1 MIEEKILEKL
11 EYPRIRDMLAGLAL
25 FEGGAARAYAM
36 NPSNSFEIINHRLD
50 ETGEAMEAL
59 RFGEP
64 SFLSGL
70 KLIDQVL
77 MKAGAGGVLTAY
89 ELRQVYLLLYSSRKA
104 TKYVQGDKYPLLN
117 SLCSSLTEDRELEQK
132 IERAVGEDGQLR
144 DDASPELKNIR
155 NQINTF
161 RSRIREYLQN
171 FIRSADNQKLLQ
183 EALVTERDG
192 RYVVPVKQEHKGVVK
207 GIVHDESASGATV
220 YIEPLPVVE
229 LNNRLRSMQMEEKR
243 EIEQILRNLSNLL
256 GFIVG
261 DLQRNQDL
269 LALLDFIFARARLA
283 YKMNAYRPITNMRGI
298 LEIYRGK
305 HPLLGESAVPV
316 DVELGQD
323 FDVLVITGPNTGGK
337 TVTLKTIGLLVLMTM
352 SGLYIP
358 AREKS
363 RIAVF
368 DSIYADIG
376 DEQSIEQS
384 LSTFSS
390 HMSNIIRILD
400 GADRRSLVLL
410 DELGAGTDP
419 VEGAALGH
427 VILDELRL
435 KGAKVVVTTHQS
447 ELKNYAYQT
456 QRVEN
461 ACVEFDPVSLQP
473 TYILTTGMPGQSNA
487 FEIATRLGM
496 KKNLV
501 QKARE
506 LVPQREMEVG
516 NMIRQLKE
524 SHYTL
529 DRESK
534 EVKRIKEDLLQDRE
548 RLDAARK
555 ELEQERQEII
565 TRTREESALEIRRVK
580 QEAAEALQEFK
591 ELLRDQDKPP
601 KWHEVEEKRMKI
613 KKIALKHN
621 QDTIV
626 SETQGGNIDAG
637 DYVLI
642 KNINQKGYVLGSHG
656 AQGEMS
662 VQVGSMKF
670 NVRPD
675 NLIKLDSPIP
685 DGKPWRGE
693 SYLDKARSISKEI
706 DVRGQLV
713 DDAVLLIDKYLADA
727 LLVGL
732 ESVWLIHGKGTGA
745 LRTAI
750 RKYLKAH
757 PQVKG
762 FRDGLPEQ
770 GGHGVTVVEFK

>member
-36 NPSNSFEIINHRLD
+36 KPSNSFEIINHRLD

-565 TRTREESALEIRRVK
+565 TRTREESTLEIRRVK
-580 QEAAEALQEFK
+580 QEAAQALQEFK

>member
-1 MIEEKILEKL
+1 
-11 EYPRIRDMLAGLAL
+11 
-25 FEGGAARAYAM
+25 
-36 NPSNSFEIINHRLD
+36 
-50 ETGEAMEAL
+50 
-59 RFGEP
+59 
-64 SFLSGL
+64 
-70 KLIDQVL
+70 
-77 MKAGAGGVLTAY
+77 
-89 ELRQVYLLLYSSRKA
+89 
-104 TKYVQGDKYPLLN
+104 
-117 SLCSSLTEDRELEQK
+117 LTEDRELEQK

-565 TRTREESALEIRRVK
+565 TRTREESTLEIRRVK
-580 QEAAEALQEFK
+580 QEAAQALQEFK

>member
-104 TKYVQGDKYPLLN
+104 TKYVQGGKYPLLN

-565 TRTREESALEIRRVK
+565 TRTREESTLEIRRVK
-580 QEAAEALQEFK
+580 QEAAQALQEFK

>member
-1 MIEEKILEKL
+1 MIEKKVLDKL
-11 EYPRIRDMLAGLAL
+11 EYYKIQDMLADLAF
-25 FEGGAARAYAM
+25 FEGGAGRAYAM
-36 NPSNSFEIINHRLD
+36 TPTNNFEAVNRRLD
-50 ETGEAMEAL
+50 ETGEAMERM

-70 KLIDQVL
+70 KILDHLLAKSRMGGMLISP
-77 MKAGAGGVLTAY
+77 
-89 ELRQVYLLLYSSRKA
+89 ELREIYRLLYASRMAKR
-104 TKYVQGDKYPLLN
+104 YVGEGKYPLL
-117 SLCSSLTEDRELEQK
+117 SELLAGLVEDRELEHR
-132 IERAVGEDGQLR
+132 IDRAVGEDGHLR
-144 DDASPELKNIR
+144 DDASPELRNIR
-155 NQINTF
+155 NQINTV
-161 RSRIREYLQN
+161 RNRTREYLQN
-171 FIRSADNQKLLQ
+171 FIRSSENQKILQ

-192 RYVVPVKQEHKGVVK
+192 RYVVPVKQEHKAVVK

-229 LNNRLRSMQMEEKR
+229 LNNRMRTLQMEEKR
-243 EIEQILRNLSNLL
+243 EVERILRELSNL
-256 GFIVG
+256 VG
-261 DLQRNQDL
+261 STSQELARNQDL

-283 YKMNAYRPITNMRGI
+283 YKMYSFRPIINMRGI
-298 LEIYRGK
+298 LQMYRGK
-305 HPLLGESAVPV
+305 HPLLGEEAVPV
-316 DVELGQD
+316 DVELGLD

-363 RIAVF
+363 RIPIF
-368 DSIYADIG
+368 DSVYVDIG

-390 HMSNIIRILD
+390 HMSNIIRILK

-427 VILDELRL
+427 VILEQLRI
-435 KGAKVVVTTHQS
+435 KGSKVVVTTHQS
-447 ELKNYAYQT
+447 ELKNYAYST

-473 TYILTTGMPGQSNA
+473 TYELTTGMPGQSNA

-496 KKNLV
+496 DKSLV

-506 LVPQREMEVG
+506 LVPQREKEVG

-529 DRESK
+529 DRESR
-534 EVKRIKEDLLQDRE
+534 EVIRIKEELMKDQE
-548 RLDAARK
+548 KLDIARK
-555 ELEQERQEII
+555 ELEQERLEVIN
-565 TRTREESALEIRRVK
+565 RAREEGQRELRRVK
-580 QEAAEALQEFK
+580 QEAAEALLEFK
-591 ELLRDQDKPP
+591 ELLKGKDKTP
-601 KWHEVEEKRMKI
+601 KWHEIEEKRKKI
-613 KKIALKHN
+613 KEIQAH
-621 QDTIV
+621 
-626 SETQGGNIDAG
+626 QGLEWMEAEEQEGSIGEG

-642 KNINQKGYVLGSHG
+642 KNVKQKGYVLGSHG
-656 AQGEMS
+656 AQGELS

-670 NVRPD
+670 NVRPE
-675 NLIKLDSPIP
+675 NLIKLAQPVLAE
-685 DGKPWRGE
+685 KPWRGE
-693 SYLDKARSISKEI
+693 SFLHKAQSISKEI
-706 DVRGQLV
+706 DVRGKLSE
-713 DDAVLLIDKYLADA
+713 DAVVEIDKYLADA

-732 ESVWLIHGKGTGA
+732 DSVRLIHGKGTGA
-745 LRTAI
+745 LRSAVQ
-750 RKYLKAH
+750 KYLKTH
-757 PQVKG
+757 PQVKT
-762 FRDGLPEQ
+762 FRDGFPEE

>member
-565 TRTREESALEIRRVK
+565 TRTREESTLEIRRVK
-580 QEAAEALQEFK
+580 QEAAQALQEFK

>member
-1 MIEEKILEKL
+1 MIEEKVLEKL
-11 EYPRIRDMLAGLAL
+11 EYHKIRSMLAELAL
-25 FEGGAARAYAM
+25 FEGGAARARAM
-36 NPSNSFEIINHRLD
+36 IPVDNFESVNKRLD

-70 KLIDQVL
+70 KLL
-77 MKAGAGGVLTAY
+77 NGHLSKARVGGILTAP
-89 ELRQVYLLLYSSRKA
+89 ELRDVYLLLYASRMA
-104 TKYVQGDKYPLLN
+104 VRYVQGGKYPLLA
-117 SLCSSLTEDRELEQK
+117 SLCASLTQDRELEQK
-132 IERAVGEDGQLR
+132 IDRAVGEDGQLR
-144 DDASPELKNIR
+144 DDASTELKQIR

-161 RSRIREYLQN
+161 RIRIKDYLQN
-171 FIRSADNQKLLQ
+171 FIRSSDNQKILQ

-192 RYVVPVKQEHKGVVK
+192 RYVVPVKQENRSMVK

-220 YIEPLPVVE
+220 YIEPLPVVD
-229 LNNRLRSMQMEEKR
+229 LNNRMRSMQMEEKR
-243 EIEQILRNLSNLL
+243 EIERILRSFSNSI
-256 GFIVG
+256 GFMVKEL
-261 DLQRNQDL
+261 DRNQEV
-269 LALLDFIFARARLA
+269 LALLDFVFARARLA
-283 YKMNAYRPITNMRGI
+283 YKMNAYRPVTNMRGV

-305 HPLLGESAVPV
+305 HPLLGQEAVPI
-316 DVELGQD
+316 DVELGIN

-363 RIAVF
+363 RISLF
-368 DSIYADIG
+368 DSIYVDIG

-419 VEGAALGH
+419 VEGSALGH
-427 VILDELRL
+427 VIMDELRD

-456 QRVEN
+456 SRVEN
-461 ACVEFDPVSLQP
+461 ACVEFDPISLQP
-473 TYILTTGMPGQSNA
+473 TYELTIGMPGQSNA
-487 FEIATRLGM
+487 FEIAIKLGM
-496 KKNLV
+496 SNNLV

-529 DRESK
+529 DKESR
-534 EVKRIKEDLLQDRE
+534 EVKKIKEELVKEREIINKAKQDF
-548 RLDAARK
+548 
-555 ELEQERQEII
+555 EQERQEII
-565 TRTREESALEIRRVK
+565 ARAREDAARELRRVK
-580 QEAAEALQEFK
+580 QEAGEALQEFK
-591 ELLRDQDKPP
+591 DLIKDKDNPP
-601 KWHEVEEKRMKI
+601 KWHEIEEKRQKI
-613 KKIALKHN
+613 KKIIGHKYPDEMK
-621 QDTIV
+621 QERSDQKIRT
-626 SETQGGNIDAG
+626 G

-642 KNINQKGYVLGSHG
+642 KNINQKGYVLGIHG
-656 AQGEMS
+656 ALGDLS
-662 VQVGSMKF
+662 IQVGSMRF
-670 NVRPD
+670 NVRPE
-675 NLIKLDSPIP
+675 NLVKLDTPAP
-685 DGKPWRGE
+685 LGTPWRGE
-693 SYLDKARSISKEI
+693 SFLDKARNISKEI
-706 DVRGQLV
+706 DVRGQLAE
-713 DDAVLLIDKYLADA
+713 DAIMEIDKYLADA

-732 ESVWLIHGKGTGA
+732 ESVRLIHGKGTGA
-745 LRTAI
+745 LRTAVQ
-750 RKYLKAH
+750 KYLKTH
-757 PQVKG
+757 PQVKA
-762 FRDGLPEQ
+762 FRDGLPEE